1 MAENP
6 KFDNSN
12 MFKGVTVNNTN
23 NHTDLDP
30 NNNSEVLATQGNV
43 INSLKTF
50 WNNLRAKLK
59 FAVTRDDTSSAVG
72 SQYIPVYVDENGQ
85 VQQCNGLEKTVSSI
99 TDNNI
104 DIGNISPI
112 IGTTLYIK
120 VSTNIDNSDK
130 ALKIGNKDVF
140 YPTGVEVPA
149 KIDATTNL
157 LVVYNGESWILINR
171 MNEVKASNKTS
182 DTDAGDGGYSGLM
195 TADDKAKLKTV
206 AWGANNYTLPT
217 ASSENLGGVKSKN
230 TGTTSGKDYDVQVNS
245 DGTMKV
251 NVPWTD
257 TDTHW
262 TANLKVGSSNSI
274 NNESTNGNQDTY
286 IKIVENNTVS
296 NSIKVVGSGDTTV
309 SSDANGNLTIS
320 SPKVPSYS
328 ILKTDN
334 TNSNNLS
341 TIGYRVFGP
350 GPTNANTN
358 HYLAGDGTWVK
369 GLLVPIPTS
378 SDEGKYLKAGTNGSL
393 SWVAINTT
401 ASSK

>member
-1 MAENP
+1 
-6 KFDNSN
+6 
-12 MFKGVTVNNTN
+12 
-23 NHTDLDP
+23 
-30 NNNSEVLATQGNV
+30 
-43 INSLKTF
+43 
-50 WNNLRAKLK
+50 
-59 FAVTRDDTSSAVG
+59 
-72 SQYIPVYVDENGQ
+72 
-85 VQQCNGLEKTVSSI
+85 
-99 TDNNI
+99 
-104 DIGNISPI
+104 
-112 IGTTLYIK
+112 
-120 VSTNIDNSDK
+120 
-130 ALKIGNKDVF
+130 
-140 YPTGVEVPA
+140 
-149 KIDATTNL
+149 
-157 LVVYNGESWILINR
+157 

-182 DTDAGDGGYSGLM
+182 ENSTGSGGYSGLM
-195 TADDKAKLKTV
+195 TADDKAKLKTI
-206 AWGANNYTLPT
+206 AWNANNYTLPT
-217 ASSENLGGVKSKN
+217 ASKDVRGGVKLGAGQLDNLDTPNAKN
-230 TGTTSGKDYDVQVNS
+230 TS
-245 DGTMKV
+245 DRYYPIQTDKNDRLVV

-350 GPTNANTN
+350 GQTNANTN

-369 GLLVPIPTS
+369 GLLVPIPTN
-378 SDEGKYLKAGTNGSL
+378 SDEGKYLKVGTNGSL